1 MSTSPRNKEY
11 TAPTKPRCDA
21 QRKEINQDTEA
32 FLKKGG
38 SVTTIEGDLETTDE
52 NIRINAKQAAARKR
66 GLKNAQKRQGVAA

>member
-21 QRKEINQDTEA
+21 QRKEINKDIEA
-32 FLKKGG
+32 FLNSGG
-38 SVTTIEGDLETTDE
+38 SIRGIESDLEITDE
-52 NIRINAKQAAARKR
+52 NVRINAKQAAARKR